1 MDISTEFNTA
11 IKTLHKEIYKRIN
24 SGVQTTSGKNLIRIG
39 VLFDIEQFEFLA
51 SYPYWAISK
60 DQRGHLRVTSNLK
73 HRTIYMHRELIKP
86 AANNVVDHINRNPLD
101 NRLCNL
107 RECSVQENNWNRG
120 TRKGRTLPRGITRLP
135 GGTYRVRVG
144 YNGLYINVGTFGT
157 LEEAINARILA
168 VRERHGEFAN
178 VTL

>member
-39 VLFDIEQFEFLA
+39 VLFDIEQF
-51 SYPYWAISK
+51 
-60 DQRGHLRVTSNLK
+60 
-73 HRTIYMHRELIKP
+73 
-86 AANNVVDHINRNPLD
+86 
-101 NRLCNL
+101 
-107 RECSVQENNWNRG
+107 
-120 TRKGRTLPRGITRLP
+120 
-135 GGTYRVRVG
+135 
-144 YNGLYINVGTFGT
+144 INVGTFGT